1 VIHSFGRLAALL
13 PVLPRR
19 TLPKIQTYQRD
30 AVPWAGVGRAVRLAG
45 PSIVFTGCSTSV
57 YRREPTDVRHGEANA
72 EWKTVF
78 NGVDTDRYIAVRHVD
93 SEAPLIFLGRIE
105 RIKGTHNAIAIARRA
120 GRRLIIAG
128 VHDTSGVHADYFTR
142 EIQPHVDGSQVCYVG
157 PVDDEAKNRWLG
169 ESAALLMPIEWEE
182 PFGIV
187 MAEALACGTPVIGFP
202 RGSVP
207 EVVRD
212 GVNGYIRDSV
222 ESAAAAV
229 RTLDRLDR
237 RIIRA
242 DCETRFSGRAIV
254 DQYERIYT
262 EMRSRLVSRLRA
274 DAPVAVR

>member
-1 VIHSFGRLAALL
+1 
-13 PVLPRR
+13 
-19 TLPKIQTYQRD
+19 
-30 AVPWAGVGRAVRLAG
+30 VRLAG
-45 PSIVFTGCSTSV
+45 PSIVFTGCSTSL
-57 YRREPTDVRHGEANA
+57 YRRERRDARKRAEANA

-78 NGVDTDRYIAVRHVD
+78 NGVDTDRYTAVRHVD
-93 SEAPLIFLGRIE
+93 SNAPLIFLGRIE
-105 RIKGTHNAIAIARRA
+105 RIKGAHNAIAIARRA

-128 VHDTSGVHADYFTR
+128 VHETSGVHADYITR
-142 EIQPHVDGSQVCYVG
+142 EIQTHVDGSRVCYVG

-229 RTLDRLDR
+229 RMLDRLDR
-237 RIIRA
+237 GIIRA

-262 EMRSRLVSRLRA
+262 EMRSRLASRLRA
-274 DAPVAVR
+274 DAPVAVRRPTRRCRKGRG